1 MIGTDFMKISIK
13 LKGFCGYLRSLFSN
27 PKFRFILFINFCG
40 MAQKLKSK
48 IDYRREFEGNFK

>member
-27 PKFRFILFINFCG
+27 PKIHFILFINLFG
-40 MAQKLKSK
+40 RAQKVKSK